1 MTGEI
6 VVLNA
11 VSVIVMRKF
20 SLIKLPG
27 FVSEEQSGSLNSSVE
42 SCVILESL
50 PCLKCCVRFAAA
62 KKSLYFA

>member
-6 VVLNA
+6 VGLIA
-11 VSVIVMRKF
+11 VTVIGMRNFSV
-20 SLIKLPG
+20 IKLPG

-42 SCVILESL
+42 SFVIVESL